1 MFRSSGTCAFGTAGT
16 GADAAFPVK
25 DTGRT
30 TPLVLGARLSA
41 FPRALCPSNT
51 GWARHLPSALF
62 VLSQST
68 ALVLYISYTL
78 SPAGAAAERDV
89 PLSSMRVQDCLFVLS
104 VCGVTI
110 LNIFVNG
117 ALIIAL
123 PTIGK
128 ALDFS
133 EADLQWPLNVYA
145 LSYGSLLL
153 LCGRIADVVGAKRM
167 FLFGTG
173 FFTIWSIA
181 TGVAPNKVS
190 LIVFVALT
198 GVGAAANTP
207 TGMHC
212 QMDWRDELLGTSERL
227 PTGDYRV
234 RDSFMSETDY
244 ASSAI
249 LILIEFTGISIF
261 ANHFESG
268 PTKNRAIAA
277 LGAGQAVG
285 YIVGL
290 VGGGFL
296 CQSEKLWP
304 VIFYIQGG
312 LAAVFFVLG
321 VITIPSDVHHKRYT
335 KGIDWVGAVLSV
347 GGVGLLTFVLSVR
360 PHPNIEAH
368 NLVRES
374 TTVSRGW
381 KTPWVPA
388 LLVVS
393 LLILAAFVLWEW
405 YRERHDKSVIMPVSL
420 WTKPGTKMAP
430 TIAVVFLAWCVVR
443 GDDPAQTSFETI
455 PFAIMAFLANVI
467 AGALLGILRGD
478 VLIGLGLLGTMA
490 APLILALIDERA
502 SYWKMAFWMFNVSWT
517 DVAYTVGNLQISIS
531 FPPSSQGLAGGIF
544 NVATRLGTSLG
555 LALTSSVSAAVS
567 ARYNARHPELARDA
581 VPVVM
586 AGVRAGAWVTFG
598 LAAAAFAVC
607 VLCLRGI
614 GVIGLKMHED
624 AESESSD
631 AGLGGAG
638 DVEGIAELGAAS
650 DKTGTLAE
658 VLPSASQEKV

>member
-1 MFRSSGTCAFGTAGT
+1 
-16 GADAAFPVK
+16 
-25 DTGRT
+25 
-30 TPLVLGARLSA
+30 
-41 FPRALCPSNT
+41 
-51 GWARHLPSALF
+51 
-62 VLSQST
+62 
-68 ALVLYISYTL
+68 
-78 SPAGAAAERDV
+78 
-89 PLSSMRVQDCLFVLS
+89 MRVQDCLFVLS

-207 TGMHC
+207 TG
-212 QMDWRDELLGTSERL
+212 
-227 PTGDYRV
+227 
-234 RDSFMSETDY
+234 
-244 ASSAI
+244 
-249 LILIEFTGISIF
+249 ISIF

-321 VITIPSDVHHKRYT
+321 VITIPSDAHHKRYT
-335 KGIDWVGAVLSV
+335 KGIDWVGAALSV
-347 GGVGLLTFVLSVR
+347 GGVGLLTFVLS
-360 PHPNIEAH
+360 
-368 NLVRES
+368 ES

-393 LLILAAFVLWEW
+393 LLILVAFVVWEW
-405 YRERHDKSVIMPVSL
+405 YRERHDMSVIMPVSL

-430 TIAVVFLAWCVVR
+430 TIAVVFLAWASYNCMSYFANLFFQQVR

-467 AGALLGILRGD
+467 AGALLGVMRGD

-490 APLILALIDERA
+490 APLILALIDEHA

-517 DVAYTVGNLQISIS
+517 DVAYTVGNLQ
-531 FPPSSQGLAGGIF
+531 
-544 NVATRLGTSLG
+544 
-555 LALTSSVSAAVS
+555 
-567 ARYNARHPELARDA
+567 
-581 VPVVM
+581 
-586 AGVRAGAWVTFG
+586 
-598 LAAAAFAVC
+598 
-607 VLCLRGI
+607 
-614 GVIGLKMHED
+614 
-624 AESESSD
+624 
-631 AGLGGAG
+631 
-638 DVEGIAELGAAS
+638 
-650 DKTGTLAE
+650 
-658 VLPSASQEKV
+658 

>member
-1 MFRSSGTCAFGTAGT
+1 MLLR
-16 GADAAFPVK
+16 
-25 DTGRT
+25 
-30 TPLVLGARLSA
+30 
-41 FPRALCPSNT
+41 
-51 GWARHLPSALF
+51 
-62 VLSQST
+62 
-68 ALVLYISYTL
+68 
-78 SPAGAAAERDV
+78 
-89 PLSSMRVQDCLFVLS
+89 DCLFVLS

-145 LSYGSLLL
+145 LLL

-207 TGMHC
+207 TG
-212 QMDWRDELLGTSERL
+212 
-227 PTGDYRV
+227 
-234 RDSFMSETDY
+234 
-244 ASSAI
+244 
-249 LILIEFTGISIF
+249 ISIF

-290 VGGGFL
+290 VGGGRRAVSDLDSGLKATRGLTVTAHAGGFL
-296 CQSEKLWP
+296 CQDEKLWP

-335 KGIDWVGAVLSV
+335 KGIDWVGAALSV
-347 GGVGLLTFVLSVR
+347 GGVGLLTFVLS
-360 PHPNIEAH
+360 
-368 NLVRES
+368 ES

-393 LLILAAFVLWEW
+393 LLILVAFVVWEW
-405 YRERHDKSVIMPVSL
+405 YRERRDMSVIMPVSL

-430 TIAVVFLAWCVVR
+430 TIAVVFLAWASYNCMSYFANLFFQQVR

-467 AGALLGILRGD
+467 AGALLGVLRGD
-478 VLIGLGLLGTMA
+478 ILIGLGLLGTMA
-490 APLILALIDERA
+490 APLILALIDEHA

-517 DVAYTVGNLQISIS
+517 DVACIFDT
-531 FPPSSQGLAGGIF
+531 PPSSTVVL
-544 NVATRLGTSLG
+544 NTPL
-555 LALTSSVSAAVS
+555 
-567 ARYNARHPELARDA
+567 YHD
-581 VPVVM
+581 VP
-586 AGVRAGAWVTFG
+586 FH
-598 LAAAAFAVC
+598 
-607 VLCLRGI
+607 VL
-614 GVIGLKMHED
+614 
-624 AESESSD
+624 
-631 AGLGGAG
+631 
-638 DVEGIAELGAAS
+638 
-650 DKTGTLAE
+650 
-658 VLPSASQEKV
+658 

>member
-1 MFRSSGTCAFGTAGT
+1 MSLLRET
-16 GADAAFPVK
+16 
-25 DTGRT
+25 
-30 TPLVLGARLSA
+30 
-41 FPRALCPSNT
+41 
-51 GWARHLPSALF
+51 
-62 VLSQST
+62 
-68 ALVLYISYTL
+68 
-78 SPAGAAAERDV
+78 
-89 PLSSMRVQDCLFVLS
+89 LFVLS

-128 ALDFS
+128 ALNFS
-133 EADLQWPLNVYA
+133 EAELQWPLNVYA

-153 LCGRIADVVGAKRM
+153 LCGRIADVVGSKRM

-207 TGMHC
+207 TG
-212 QMDWRDELLGTSERL
+212 
-227 PTGDYRV
+227 
-234 RDSFMSETDY
+234 
-244 ASSAI
+244 
-249 LILIEFTGISIF
+249 ISIF
-261 ANHFESG
+261 SNHFESG

-285 YIVGL
+285 YVVGL

-321 VITIPSDVHHKRYT
+321 VITIPPDAASRRYT
-335 KGIDWVGAVLSV
+335 KGIDWVGAALSV
-347 GGVGLLTFVLSVR
+347 GGVGLLTFVLS
-360 PHPNIEAH
+360 
-368 NLVRES
+368 ES

-381 KTPWVPA
+381 RTPWVPA

-393 LLILAAFVLWEW
+393 LVILAAFVGWEA
-405 YRERHDKSVIMPVSL
+405 YRERRDESVIMPVSI
-420 WTKPGTKMAP
+420 WTKPGAKMGP
-430 TIAVVFLAWCVVR
+430 TIGVVFLAWASYNCLSYFVTLFFQQVR
-443 GDDPAQTSFETI
+443 HDDPVQTSLETI

-467 AGALLGILRGD
+467 AGMLLGVMRGD

-490 APLILALIDERA
+490 APLILALIDAHA
-502 SYWKMAFWMFNVSWT
+502 SYWHMAFWMFNVSWT
-517 DVAYTVGNLQISIS
+517 DVAYTVGNLQVSTS
-531 FPPSSQGLAGGIF
+531 FGARSQGLAGGIF

-555 LALTSSVSAAVS
+555 LALSSSVATAVS
-567 ARYNARHPELARDA
+567 DAYRARRPGRAKDDPEVLLAGFRA
-581 VPVVM
+581 
-586 AGVRAGAWVTFG
+586 AGWVAFG
-598 LAAAAFAVC
+598 LAAGAFVVC
-607 VLCLRGI
+607 VLGLRGI
-614 GVIGLKMHED
+614 GVIGRKTQPD
-624 AESESSD
+624 SD
-631 AGLGGAG
+631 AGHAG
-638 DVEGIAELGAAS
+638 DGVGAEEDDASESVRTQTDGVKELGRVGE
-650 DKTGTLAE
+650 KGTTSSLRLAE
-658 VLPSASQEKV
+658 AAVPGARIEEKV

>member
-1 MFRSSGTCAFGTAGT
+1 
-16 GADAAFPVK
+16 
-25 DTGRT
+25 
-30 TPLVLGARLSA
+30 
-41 FPRALCPSNT
+41 
-51 GWARHLPSALF
+51 
-62 VLSQST
+62 
-68 ALVLYISYTL
+68 
-78 SPAGAAAERDV
+78 
-89 PLSSMRVQDCLFVLS
+89 MRVQDCLFVLS

-207 TGMHC
+207 TG
-212 QMDWRDELLGTSERL
+212 
-227 PTGDYRV
+227 
-234 RDSFMSETDY
+234 
-244 ASSAI
+244 
-249 LILIEFTGISIF
+249 ISIF

-347 GGVGLLTFVLSVR
+347 GGVGLLTFVLS
-360 PHPNIEAH
+360 
-368 NLVRES
+368 ES

-405 YRERHDKSVIMPVSL
+405 YRERHDLSVIMPVSL

-430 TIAVVFLAWCVVR
+430 TIAVVFLAWASYNCMSYFANLFFQQVR

-607 VLCLRGI
+607 VVCLRGI

-658 VLPSASQEKV
+658 VLPTASLEKV